1 MLALRQRA
9 PGLALTLTL
18 ALAAAWLAEQPWVAR
33 WGLSALTLA
42 IVGGIVLG
50 NTVYPALHTRCGT
63 GVDYAKQRLLRL
75 GIILF
80 GLRITLQQI
89 AQVGWSGVLIDVVML
104 TSTFGLAVWLGRWLR
119 IDGQTAILI
128 GAGSSI
134 CGAAAVLA
142 TEPVIQARGDKVAVA
157 VATVVVFG
165 TLGMFGYPLLHP
177 WLASLGASDAAYGVY
192 VGSTVHEVAQVVGAA
207 RAVGETAADQAVIT
221 KMIRVMLLAP
231 FLLALSLAVARRGVR
246 VGARVPVVAPTV
258 ASTVAST
265 VAPVVAPITATAP
278 AADASGRGRITIP
291 WFALG
296 FVLVALLN
304 SLPLLPAVPKA
315 MLLALDNLLLAM
327 AMGALGLST
336 HASAIRRA
344 GSRPLALAALLFAW
358 LVLGGGL
365 VNAVLGHWGR

>member
-1 MLALRQRA
+1 MHTLRQHA
-9 PGLALTLTL
+9 PGLALTLAL

-89 AQVGWSGVLIDVVML
+89 AQVGWTGVLIDVVML
-104 TSTFGLAVWLGRWLR
+104 ASSFGLAVWLGRWLR

-165 TLGMFGYPLLHP
+165 TLSMFGYPLLHP
-177 WLASLGASDAAYGVY
+177 WLASLGVSDAAYGVY

-207 RAVGETAADQAVIT
+207 RAVGETAANQAVIT

-246 VGARVPVVAPTV
+246 VGA
-258 ASTVAST
+258 S
-265 VAPVVAPITATAP
+265 APVLTTAAATAAIPAP

-304 SLPLLPAVPKA
+304 SLPLLPAALKA

-336 HASAIRRA
+336 HASAISRA

-365 VNAVLGHWGR
+365 VNALLGHWGR

>member
-1 MLALRQRA
+1 MPEPTHHPVSTPPSPWMRPLRQRA
-9 PGLALTLTL
+9 PGLVLTLVL
-18 ALAAAWLAEQPWVAR
+18 ALAAAWLAQQPWVAR

-50 NTVYPALHTRCGT
+50 NTVYPALQTRCGM

-80 GLRITLQQI
+80 GLRITLQQMG
-89 AQVGWSGVLIDVVML
+89 QVGWSGVLIDVIML

-142 TEPVIQARGDKVAVA
+142 TEPVLQARGDKVAVA
-157 VATVVVFG
+157 VATVMVFG

-177 WLASLGASDAAYGVY
+177 WLASLGAGDAAYGVY
-192 VGSTVHEVAQVVGAA
+192 VGSTVHEVAQVVGAG
-207 RAVGETAADQAVIT
+207 RAVSETAADHAVIT

-231 FLLALSLAVARRGVR
+231 FLLALSWAVARRGVR
-246 VGARVPVVAPTV
+246 VGAR
-258 ASTVAST
+258 
-265 VAPVVAPITATAP
+265 APVVAPITASGPT
-278 AADASGRGRITIP
+278 ADASARSRITIP

-304 SLPLLPAVPKA
+304 SLPLLPAAPRA

-344 GSRPLALAALLFAW
+344 GSRPLALAALLFVW

-365 VNAVLGHWGR
+365 VNALLGHWGR

>member
-1 MLALRQRA
+1 MHLLRQRA
-9 PGLALTLTL
+9 PGLALTLAL

-104 TSTFGLAVWLGRWLR
+104 ASTFGLAVWLGRWLR

-142 TEPVIQARGDKVAVA
+142 TEPVIQARDDKVAVA

-246 VGARVPVVAPTV
+246 VDARAPVVAPT
-258 ASTVAST
+258 AAST

-304 SLPLLPAVPKA
+304 SLPLLPAAPKA
-315 MLLALDNLLLAM
+315 MLLSLDNLLLAM

>member
-1 MLALRQRA
+1 MHTLRQRA
-9 PGLALTLTL
+9 PGLALTFAL
-18 ALAAAWLAEQPWVAR
+18 ALAAAWLAQQPWVAR

-50 NTVYPALHTRCGT
+50 NTVYPTLQGPCGT

-89 AQVGWSGVLIDVVML
+89 VQVGWAGVLIDVVML
-104 TSTFGLAVWLGRWLR
+104 SSTFGLAVFAGRWLR

-142 TEPVIQARGDKVAVA
+142 TEPVLQARGDKVAVA
-157 VATVVVFG
+157 VATVMVFG

-177 WLASLGASDAAYGVY
+177 WLASLGVSDTAYGVY
-192 VGSTVHEVAQVVGAA
+192 VGSTVHEVAQVVGAG
-207 RAVGETAADQAVIT
+207 RAVSEWAAGQAVIT

-231 FLLALSLAVARRGVR
+231 FLLTLSFAVARRGVR
-246 VGARVPVVAPTV
+246 AGAHAPTAAPAAAAPTV
-258 ASTVAST
+258 APMA
-265 VAPVVAPITATAP
+265 APITATGP
-278 AADASGRGRITIP
+278 AADASARSRIVIP

-304 SLPLLPAVPKA
+304 SLPLLPAAPKSA
-315 MLLALDNLLLAM
+315 LLALDNLLLAM

-344 GSRPLALAALLFAW
+344 GSRPLALAALLFVW

-365 VNAVLGHWGR
+365 VNALLGHWGR

>member
-1 MLALRQRA
+1 MHTLRQRA
-9 PGLALTLTL
+9 PGLALTFAL
-18 ALAAAWLAEQPWVAR
+18 ALVAAWLAEQRWVAR

-50 NTVYPALHTRCGT
+50 NTVYPTLQEPCGM

-89 AQVGWSGVLIDVVML
+89 GQVGWAGVLIDVVML
-104 TSTFGLAVWLGRWLR
+104 ASTFGLAVWLGRWLR

-142 TEPVIQARGDKVAVA
+142 TEPVLEARGDKVSVA

-192 VGSTVHEVAQVVGAA
+192 VGSTVHEVAQVVGAG
-207 RAVGETAADQAVIT
+207 RAVSEWAADQAVIT

-246 VGARVPVVAPTV
+246 AGARAPTVAPTV
-258 ASTVAST
+258 APTAAPPIAPIA
-265 VAPVVAPITATAP
+265 APVTATEP
-278 AADASGRGRITIP
+278 ATQARGPGRITIP

-304 SLPLLPAVPKA
+304 SLPLLPPAPKA
-315 MLLALDNLLLAM
+315 VLLALDNLLLAM

-344 GSRPLALAALLFAW
+344 GSRPLALAALLFVW

-365 VNAVLGHWGR
+365 VNALLGHWGR

>member
-1 MLALRQRA
+1 MHTVRQRA
-9 PGLALTLTL
+9 PGLALTLVL
-18 ALAAAWLAEQPWVAR
+18 ALAAAWLAQQPWVAR

-50 NTVYPALHTRCGT
+50 NTVYPALQTRCGM

-80 GLRITLQQI
+80 GLRITLQQMG
-89 AQVGWSGVLIDVVML
+89 QVGWSGVLIDVVML

-177 WLASLGASDAAYGVY
+177 WLASLDVSDAAYGVY
-192 VGSTVHEVAQVVGAA
+192 VGATVHEVAQVVGAG
-207 RAVGETAADQAVIT
+207 RAVSETAADHAVIT

-231 FLLALSLAVARRGVR
+231 FLLALSWAVARRGVR
-246 VGARVPVVAPTV
+246 VGARAPT
-258 ASTVAST
+258 A
-265 VAPVVAPITATAP
+265 AP
-278 AADASGRGRITIP
+278 AAASTTHASARSRITIP

-304 SLPLLPAVPKA
+304 SLPLLPSAPKSA
-315 MLLALDNLLLAM
+315 LLALDNLLLAM

-344 GSRPLALAALLFAW
+344 GSRPLALAALLFVW

-365 VNAVLGHWGR
+365 VNALLGHWGR

>member
-1 MLALRQRA
+1 MAEILVSHRI
-9 PGLALTLTL
+9 
-18 ALAAAWLAEQPWVAR
+18 AWLAEQPWVAR

-89 AQVGWSGVLIDVVML
+89 AQVGWTGVLIDVVML
-104 TSTFGLAVWLGRWLR
+104 ASSFGLAVWLGRWLR

-165 TLGMFGYPLLHP
+165 TLSMFGYPLLHP
-177 WLASLGASDAAYGVY
+177 WLASLGVSDAAYGVY

-207 RAVGETAADQAVIT
+207 RAVGETAANQAVIT

-246 VGARVPVVAPTV
+246 VGA
-258 ASTVAST
+258 S
-265 VAPVVAPITATAP
+265 APVLTTAAATAAIPAP

-304 SLPLLPAVPKA
+304 SLPLLPAALKA

-336 HASAIRRA
+336 HASAISRA

-365 VNAVLGHWGR
+365 VNALLGHWGR